1 MSYLLIV
8 DDDED
13 FATAVAT
20 VLRGKGHEVHM
31 ELDLSAAVRSM
42 TERRPDLLLLD
53 VMFPEDS
60 TGGFELA
67 RAMRWRY
74 ETLKDIPILM
84 LTAVNT
90 RFPLGF
96 SEKDID
102 DDWMPVTEFLEKP
115 VDLDVLAERV
125 DTILAGRQGRAGPE
139 RLVPGGRRPDQQG
152 RFRPGESLY
161 GRLRKKA
168 PKDPFLYCGDG
179 LYVGVI
185 CQNRSGCDQRKRG
198 GPKGVSGCGSQGKS
212 HGPPRSHEAG

>member
-20 VLRGKGHEVHM
+20 MLRGKGHDVRI

-67 RAMRWRY
+67 RTMRWRN
-74 ETLKDIPILM
+74 ETLKDVPILM

-96 SEKDID
+96 SSKDID
-102 DDWMPVTEFLEKP
+102 DDWMPVTDFLEKP
-115 VDLDVLAERV
+115 VDLDVLTERV
-125 DTILAGRQGRAGPE
+125 QTMLAARQ
-139 RLVPGGRRPDQQG
+139 RR
-152 RFRPGESLY
+152 
-161 GRLRKKA
+161 
-168 PKDPFLYCGDG
+168 
-179 LYVGVI
+179 
-185 CQNRSGCDQRKRG
+185 RG
-198 GPKGVSGCGSQGKS
+198 
-212 HGPPRSHEAG
+212 